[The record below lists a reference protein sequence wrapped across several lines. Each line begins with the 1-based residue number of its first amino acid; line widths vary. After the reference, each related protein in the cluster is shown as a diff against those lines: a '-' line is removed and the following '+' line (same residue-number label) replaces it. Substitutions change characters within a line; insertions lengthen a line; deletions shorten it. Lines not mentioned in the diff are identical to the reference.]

1 MTNMLELIVN
11 YSKEHPVYV
20 VCRDVRKRRRLP
32 VYEGDLAEWNP
43 SPVLKRYG
51 RCIRVGYAG
60 SVVMSVNR
68 NADPLLS
75 KEITDS
81 EAFLWNE
88 WQGAEDT
95 LLFATRHELEKTR
108 TFLNKAGC
116 VIMQELLFDEFD
128 DLSFP
133 DLKLKLL
140 SDEKLCR
147 WMLQELKRSL
157 LLLSFSILVIAVTGY
172 IVGEHIAVENSEL
185 HGKISVHK
193 KESGQAETKTRNLD
207 RLKSR
212 MESPIN
218 PQSIYVFDK
227 VALVIPD
234 GIKFTSVDI
243 SGNTMMIEGVFDSSE
258 SLSELMK
265 DAGTSEGVKGI
276 EADRID
282 MDTKG
287 NRIFTLRIWT
297 Q

>member
-1 MTNMLELIVN
+1 MTDMLELIVS

-20 VCRDVRKRRRLP
+20 VCRDVRKGRRLP
-32 VYEGDLAEWNP
+32 VYEGNLTEWNP

-81 EAFLWNE
+81 ETFLWNV
-88 WQGAEDT
+88 WPGAEDT
-95 LLFATRHELEKTR
+95 LLFATSHELDMTR

-116 VIMQELLFDEFD
+116 VIMQELLFDESD
-128 DLSFP
+128 DPSFP
-133 DLKLKLL
+133 DLKLKFL

-172 IVGEHIAVENSEL
+172 IVGEHIAAENSEL
-185 HGKISVHK
+185 HGRISIHK
-193 KESGQAETKTRNLD
+193 KESGQAEAKTRNLD
-207 RLKSR
+207 RFRSR
-212 MESPIN
+212 MGSPIN

-227 VALVIPD
+227 VALVIPE
-234 GIKFTSVDI
+234 GVKFTSVDI

-287 NRIFTLRIWT
+287 NRIFTLRIWM